1 MAAGTEGKWSELIS
15 TLYHVSQIKNGE
27 IETEVRG
34 ENLSPVVIRD
44 WSHCKTA
51 NRINS
56 INPWSELMNST

>member
-34 ENLSPVVIRD
+34 ENLSPVVIR
-44 WSHCKTA
+44 
-51 NRINS
+51 
-56 INPWSELMNST
+56 ELVSLLKLQIASTP